1 MRNILAI
8 IASLLIPY
16 IFGYTQSTD
25 IHELME
31 MGVYPIDSISSEID
45 YVDSSLIKF
54 NTLSLEDINDD
65 FSNIQDLEWLKEIG
79 NDNRA
84 VLLGEDHFNKF
95 IQNLRNRILFTMN
108 TYDYFPLIILERPF
122 TYTAF
127 VNYYLQFEDDNEAE
141 VFYEKNL
148 LQIVN
153 TEEEYDLLQHIRR

>member
-1 MRNILAI
+1 
-8 IASLLIPY
+8 
-16 IFGYTQSTD
+16 
-25 IHELME
+25 
-31 MGVYPIDSISSEID
+31 
-45 YVDSSLIKF
+45 
-54 NTLSLEDINDD
+54 
-65 FSNIQDLEWLKEIG
+65 
-79 NDNRA
+79 
-84 VLLGEDHFNKF
+84 
-95 IQNLRNRILFTMN
+95 MN